1 MGLRSP
7 RRVGLRLRGLV
18 ALLALAAS
26 PIAAQDAVPPAPRAP
41 DIRVVPAL
49 RMPPERNPR
58 PAQAERVRTVDIPQA
73 AKDEG
78 HNGSASY
85 TATVGAD
92 GKLIALILE
101 ESSMS
106 PAIDEA
112 VKARAQTLHYFPATD
127 KDGKKIEGTVLVVA
141 SYARHD
147 KDSPGG
153 GIESY
158 TCGDLVREWDWFTD
172 ANAGRRKLFWPH
184 NAYTSL
190 TSIEGMRS
198 RISPDRKSMLESRQK
213 REKMWAALIKRCR
226 KAPAK
231 LMLDEV
237 EEPQAYANL
246 VNSF

>member
-1 MGLRSP
+1 MAP
-7 RRVGLRLRGLV
+7 AAPMLV
-18 ALLALAAS
+18 A
-26 PIAAQDAVPPAPRAP
+26 RH
-41 DIRVVPAL
+41 
-49 RMPPERNPR
+49 PR
-58 PAQAERVRTVDIPQA
+58 PAQAERVGTVDIPQA

-85 TATVGAD
+85 TATVAAD
-92 GKLIALILE
+92 GKLIALVLT

-127 KDGKKIEGTVLVVA
+127 RDGNTIEGSVLVIA

-158 TCGDLVREWDWFTD
+158 TCGDLVREWDWFTA
-172 ANAGRRKLFWPH
+172 ANAGRRKLFWPQ
-184 NAYTSL
+184 NAFTSL
-190 TSIEGMRS
+190 TSIEAMLQGVTPS
-198 RISPDRKSMLESRQK
+198 REARLAARKE
-213 REKMWAALIKRCR
+213 REDMWTKLIKRCR
-226 KAPAK
+226 KTPAR

-237 EEPQAYANL
+237 DQPVAYANL

>member
-1 MGLRSP
+1 MKRAALGL
-7 RRVGLRLRGLV
+7 LV
-18 ALLALAAS
+18 LAAS
-26 PIAAQDAVPPAPRAP
+26 PIAAQDAVPPPQRAP

-58 PAQAERVRTVDIPQA
+58 PARAERVRTVDIPQA

-92 GKLIALILE
+92 GKLIALTLE
-101 ESSMS
+101 GSSMS

-127 KDGKKIEGTVLVVA
+127 KDGNKIEGTVLVVA

-158 TCGDLVREWDWFTD
+158 TCGDLVREWDWFTA

-190 TSIEGMRS
+190 ASIEGMRS
-198 RISPDRKSMLESRQK
+198 GISPDRKSMLESRQK